1 MGTYDVDGATRIER
15 YCNNCIKSV
24 YSREQGFI
32 VSWHIEGE
40 RNERLHPICLV
51 PAAWLEPQIFANP
64 DRAASQSK

>member
-40 RNERLHPICLV
+40 RNERLHPIVGCR
-51 PAAWLEPQIFANP
+51 W
-64 DRAASQSK
+64 ASTRNLAI